1 MGKKVE
7 IEMWANKIRPIAI
20 ALILAALIF
29 IPHWASRY
37 VVNVLLLV
45 CVYVALASMWNLL
58 AGYSGMVSLGQ
69 QMFIG
74 LGGYT
79 LAVLSLYYKVPIYLS
94 VLLGGTVSVILAL
107 IISMSIFRM
116 KGVYFAI
123 GTWVI
128 AEALG
133 ICFSNWGYVR
143 YGMGLFIQPAYKL
156 SMTSIYYG
164 AVITCL
170 VSLSLV
176 YFLLRSKLGL
186 ALMAVRDDDVAS
198 EAMGVNI
205 LRCKLTCFLI
215 IAFITGTGAGI
226 LYLNTI
232 FIQPFEAFGIGWTV
246 KLLFIVIIGG
256 IGTVGGPIIGAIIF
270 VLLQQFLSEYVGY
283 NLIILGAIT
292 IAVIFF
298 APRGVLGTLQ
308 MKLGFELFP
317 VRRQ

>member
-1 MGKKVE
+1 MSTRLTRFAVLT
-7 IEMWANKIRPIAI
+7 
-20 ALILAALIF
+20 LIVAALAIL
-29 IPHWASRY
+29 PHLASRY
-37 VVNVLLLV
+37 VMNVLLLV

-79 LAVLSLYYKVPIYLS
+79 LAVLSLYYRVPIFLS
-94 VLLGGTVSVILAL
+94 VLFGGMVSVILAL
-107 IISMSIFRM
+107 CISMSVFRM

-164 AVITCL
+164 AVIICL
-170 VSLSLV
+170 ASLCLV

-186 ALMAVRDDDVAS
+186 ALMAIRDNDVAS

-205 LRCKLTCFLI
+205 FRCKLTCFLI
-215 IAFITGTGAGI
+215 SAFITGAGAGI

-256 IGTVGGPIIGAIIF
+256 IGTIGGPIIGAVIYVF
-270 VLLQQFLSEYVGY
+270 LQQFLSEYVGY

-298 APRGVLGTLQ
+298 APRGILGTLQ
-308 MKLGFELFP
+308 MRLGFELFP

>member
-1 MGKKVE
+1 MS
-7 IEMWANKIRPIAI
+7 ANRIRFIVI
-20 ALILAALIF
+20 ILFLAALMV

-37 VVNVLLLV
+37 MVSVLLLIFL
-45 CVYVALASMWNLL
+45 YVALASMWNLL

-79 LAVLSLYYKVPIYLS
+79 LAVLSLYYGFPIYLS
-94 VLLGGTVSVILAL
+94 VLLGGVMSVILAL
-107 IISMSIFRM
+107 FISRPVFRM

-133 ICFSNWGYVR
+133 ICFSNWGYVK
-143 YGMGLFIQPAYKL
+143 YGMGMFIQPAYKL
-156 SMTSIYYG
+156 SMTSIYYAAMIICIG
-164 AVITCL
+164 
-170 VSLSLV
+170 SLALV
-176 YFLLRSKLGL
+176 YVLLRSNLGL
-186 ALMAVRDDDVAS
+186 ALMAIRDNDVAS

-205 LRCKLTCFLI
+205 FRCKLTCFLI
-215 IAFITGTGAGI
+215 SAFITGTAAGI

-256 IGTVGGPIIGAIIF
+256 IGTVEGPIVGAVIF
-270 VLLQQFLSEYVGY
+270 VLLQQYLSEYVGY
-283 NLIILGAIT
+283 NLIILGVIT
-292 IAVIFF
+292 IMVIFF
-298 APRGVLGTLQ
+298 APRGVMGTFQ
-308 MKLGFELFP
+308 EKVGIELFP

>member
-1 MGKKVE
+1 MSAHLTRFAV
-7 IEMWANKIRPIAI
+7 
-20 ALILAALIF
+20 LTLLVAALAIL
-29 IPHWASRY
+29 PHLASRY
-37 VVNVLLLV
+37 LMNVLLLV

-79 LAVLSLYYKVPIYLS
+79 LAVLSLYYRVPIFLS
-94 VLLGGTVSVILAL
+94 VLLGGMVSVILAL
-107 IISMSIFRM
+107 CISMSVFRM

-164 AVITCL
+164 AVIICL
-170 VSLSLV
+170 ASLCLV

-186 ALMAVRDDDVAS
+186 ALMAIRDDDVAS

-205 LRCKLTCFLI
+205 FRCKLTCFLI
-215 IAFITGTGAGI
+215 SAFITGAGAGI

-256 IGTVGGPIIGAIIF
+256 IGTIGGPIIGAVIYVF
-270 VLLQQFLSEYVGY
+270 LQQFLSEYVGY

-298 APRGVLGTLQ
+298 APRGILGTLQ
-308 MKLGFELFP
+308 MRLGFELFP

>member
-1 MGKKVE
+1 MS
-7 IEMWANKIRPIAI
+7 ANKIRYIVI
-20 ALILAALIF
+20 TLILLTLTF
-29 IPHWASRY
+29 IPVWATRY
-37 VVNVLLLV
+37 VVNVLLLI
-45 CVYVALASMWNLL
+45 CVHISLASMWNLL

-74 LGGYT
+74 LGGYA
-79 LAVLSLYYKVPIYLS
+79 LAVMSLYYGFPIFLAAF
-94 VLLGGTVSVILAL
+94 LGGIVSVILAML
-107 IISMSIFRM
+107 ISMSIFRM

-156 SMTSIYYG
+156 SMNTVYYAALLICIG
-164 AVITCL
+164 AL
-170 VSLSLV
+170 VLV
-176 YFLLRSKLGL
+176 YLLLRSNLGL
-186 ALMAVRDDDVAS
+186 ELMAIRDDDVAS

-205 LRCKLTCFLI
+205 FRCKFTCFLI
-215 IAFITGTGAGI
+215 SAFITGMAAGI

-256 IGTVGGPIIGAIIF
+256 MGTVEGPIIGAIIY
-270 VLLQQFLSEYVGY
+270 VLLQQYLSEYVGY
-283 NLIILGAIT
+283 NLIILGTIT
-292 IAVIFF
+292 ILVIFF
-298 APRGVLGTLQ
+298 APRGIMGTLQ
-308 MKLGFELFP
+308 SKMGFELLS
-317 VRRQ
+317 VRRR